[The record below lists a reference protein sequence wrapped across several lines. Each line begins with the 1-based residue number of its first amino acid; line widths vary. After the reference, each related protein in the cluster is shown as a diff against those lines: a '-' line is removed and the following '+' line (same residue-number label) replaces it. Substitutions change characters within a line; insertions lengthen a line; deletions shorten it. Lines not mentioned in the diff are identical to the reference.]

1 MGRKE
6 RQDPDVLAV
15 LKRGSRKQ
23 EAGGCLQELV
33 VTDTFRNLIAW
44 QKARI
49 LARDIYTNTKR
60 FPKDEQ
66 FGLVVQMRR
75 AAVSIASNIA
85 EGKGRGTKRDFRHFL
100 MQARG
105 SLYELETQIELAN
118 DMAYFADGDM
128 PRLLKA
134 CDELGRILNG
144 LINSTES

>member
-1 MGRKE
+1 MTE
-6 RQDPDVLAV
+6 
-15 LKRGSRKQ
+15 
-23 EAGGCLQELV
+23 
-33 VTDTFRNLIAW
+33 TFRNLVAW

-49 LARDIYTNTKR
+49 LARDIYGSTKT

-66 FGLVVQMRR
+66 FGLVAQLRR

-85 EGKGRGTKRDFRHFL
+85 EGKGRGTQRDFRHFL

-105 SLYELETQIELAN
+105 SLYELETQIELSK
-118 DMAYFADGDM
+118 DMEYLSDGDV

-144 LINSTES
+144 LINSTEN